1 MSFEPV
7 YESIKAEERTA
18 ICSTQAVVEPRLAV
32 PDGTEVKK
40 VLSVSAECYAATTEV
55 FAGEARFSGTC
66 SVLVVYEDR
75 NGEKGTLSVD
85 AEFSDRFTDE
95 RINGKINP
103 FLYTSV
109 IDTDAS
115 ECTET
120 EICPSIVVEITLV
133 GSVEK
138 QIDYLSACAPCVYT
152 KEEKTEYLKS
162 VACAKKDLPVP
173 VVTENSGIVKIF
185 KCSANVAIRKVT
197 ALTDAAL
204 IEGDLITRIIG
215 VNADGMLAE
224 KTQKTEFSE
233 EIDLADVRGGDIVT
247 CDAAVREVSARS
259 ISEDNSVTVEAN
271 ATLSLCLCAFAYE
284 STSVISDTFCMQKQ
298 TILNKNNVE
307 VCKNMHC
314 LRFAE
319 TISGNITLDIGNA
332 PVCSVLY
339 FDAVKINVGGAF
351 VQNGRLTVEGIAS
364 GTVVYYSEDDRSD
377 CSVNVEIPFSVT
389 ENVSCGEAAKVFVT
403 ACAGSVSARVRRA
416 NELGV
421 KVEACFTAA
430 ISDEK
435 KCAFVSGITE
445 GEDMPKNTAAVSVHI
460 AIAGEGLWDIAK
472 KTGCSPEEIMADNP
486 ALELPLKGGERIL
499 VYRNIG

>member
-7 YESIKAEERTA
+7 YESIKAEERAA
-18 ICSTQAVVEPRLAV
+18 ICSTQAVVETRLAV

-55 FAGEARFSGTC
+55 FAGEARFAGTC
-66 SVLVVYEDR
+66 SVLVVYEDK
-75 NGEKGTLSVD
+75 NGEKGTLSTD
-85 AEFSDRFTDE
+85 AEFSDRLVDE

-103 FLYTSV
+103 FLYAAV

-115 ECTET
+115 ESTET

-133 GSVEK
+133 GNIEK
-138 QIDYLSACAPCVYT
+138 QIDYLASCAQGVYT

-162 VACAKKDLPVP
+162 VACAKKDLHVS
-173 VVTENSGIVKIF
+173 VVAENSNILKIF
-185 KCSANVAIRKVT
+185 KCSASVAIRKVT

-204 IEGDLITRIIG
+204 IEGDVMTRIIG
-215 VNADGMLAE
+215 ANADGMLAE

-233 EIDLADVRGGDIVT
+233 EIDLADVRSGDIVT

-271 ATLSLCLCAFAYE
+271 VMLALCLCAFSCE
-284 STSVISDTFCMQKQ
+284 STSVISDTFCMRKQ
-298 TILNKNNVE
+298 TILTKKNAE
-307 VCKNMHC
+307 VCKNMDC

-339 FDAVKINVGGAF
+339 FDAVKINIGGTF
-351 VQNGRLTVEGIAS
+351 VQNGRLTVEGIVS
-364 GTVVYYSEDDRSD
+364 GTVAYYSEDDRSD

-389 ENVSCGEAAKVFVT
+389 ENVSCGDDAKVFVT
-403 ACAGSVSARVRRA
+403 ACVGNTSVRVRRA
-416 NELGV
+416 NELGL

-435 KCAFVSGITE
+435 KCAFVAELTE
-445 GEDMPKNTAAVSVHI
+445 GDDILKDVAAVSVHI
-460 AIAGEGLWDIAK
+460 ATAGEGLWDVAK
-472 KTGCSPEEIMADNP
+472 KTGCSPDEIMAQNP
-486 ALELPLKGGERIL
+486 SLELPLKGGERIL